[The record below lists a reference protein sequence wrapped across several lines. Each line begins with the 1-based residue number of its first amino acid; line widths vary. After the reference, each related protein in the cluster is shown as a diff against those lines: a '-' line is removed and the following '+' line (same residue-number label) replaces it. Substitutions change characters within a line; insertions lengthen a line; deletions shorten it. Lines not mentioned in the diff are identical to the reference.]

1 MQETARRRRAVSCIL
16 LRRFSHTIRK
26 CAGRTQG
33 TKQNFSARTTA
44 LDDALGVGRCF
55 DMTARDLTIGGR
67 RARLWVV
74 NGYAQEGVLERII
87 AQWLAAPD
95 LTDMKTPDAFL
106 QRFVTACDAAVCLKK
121 EAAVLGVF
129 SGKTLLVVDGWDGGI
144 LMDVK
149 QFPTRSIEE
158 PDTSR
163 VLRGSHDGFV
173 ENLMQNAAL
182 LRRRIRDSRLT
193 LERVQLDNRSH
204 TDVVLCYMDGEAD
217 PDLLAE
223 IRENLEN
230 MQVGSIAMSQESVA
244 EALSPRQFWNPF
256 PKVRYTERPDVATAC
271 IMEGDVVVMVDNSP
285 SALLLP
291 TTLLRFT
298 EEINDYYF
306 PPLIGSYLQ
315 IVRMAVLLL
324 TLFVTPVW
332 YLLVKNPDTLHENL
346 HFMLIQDESSVPLIL
361 RILVVGRIFA
371 VVKMAT
377 INTPD
382 VLSNSFSMIGALI
395 LGDFAVQARW
405 LVPEVLVYMAFV
417 AIANYAQHSYEMGYA
432 TKLCR
437 MLLLILIWLFDLW
450 GLLAGVAAILVM
462 MAVTKPLVGKGYL
475 YPLIPFD
482 GKKLKRLLHRVPIR
496 KDNS

>member
-1 MQETARRRRAVSCIL
+1 MTQEDFR
-16 LRRFSHTIRK
+16 
-26 CAGRTQG
+26 
-33 TKQNFSARTTA
+33 ARTA
-44 LDDALGVGRCF
+44 SLDGALGVGKCF
-55 DMTARDLTIGGR
+55 DMTVRDLLIAGR

-74 NGYAQEGVLERII
+74 NGYAQEDVLERII
-87 AQWLAAPD
+87 AAWQSLPSLKD
-95 LTDMKTPDAFL
+95 
-106 QRFVTACDAAVCLKK
+106 VTGPEDFCARCVSASDAAVERSREK
-121 EAAVLGVF
+121 AVMGVF
-129 SGKTLLVVDGWDGGI
+129 AGKTLLVVDGWPGGI

-149 QFPTRSIEE
+149 KFPTRSIEE

-182 LRRRIRDSRLT
+182 LRRRVRDSRLR
-193 LERVQLDNRSH
+193 LERVQLKERSG
-204 TDVVLCYMDGEAD
+204 TDVVLCYMEGEAD
-217 PDLLAE
+217 PSLLDELRRKLAAVD
-223 IRENLEN
+223 
-230 MQVGSIAMSQESVA
+230 VGSIAMSQESLT

-271 IMEGDVVVMVDNSP
+271 IMEGDVVLMVDNSP

-291 TTLLRFT
+291 TTLLRFN

-306 PPLIGSYLQ
+306 PPLIGTYLQ
-315 IVRMAVLLL
+315 IVRTLVLLL
-324 TLFVTPVW
+324 TIFVTPLW

-346 HFMLIQDESSVPLIL
+346 HFLLVEDEYYVPLIIQL
-361 RILVVGRIFA
+361 LLVELIIDVLKLA
-371 VVKMAT
+371 SL
-377 INTPD
+377 NTPD

-450 GLLAGVAAILVM
+450 GFLAGIAFTLVLI
-462 MAVTKPLVGKGYL
+462 ATTKPLVGKGYL

-482 GKKLKRLLHRVPIR
+482 RKKLKRLLYRCPIS

>member
-1 MQETARRRRAVSCIL
+1 
-16 LRRFSHTIRK
+16 
-26 CAGRTQG
+26 
-33 TKQNFSARTTA
+33 
-44 LDDALGVGRCF
+44 
-55 DMTARDLTIGGR
+55 MTARDLLIAGR

-74 NGYAQEGVLERII
+74 NGYAQEDVLERII
-87 AQWLAAPD
+87 AAWQSLPSLKD
-95 LTDMKTPDAFL
+95 
-106 QRFVTACDAAVCLKK
+106 VTGPEDFCARCVSASDAAVERSREK
-121 EAAVLGVF
+121 AVMGVF
-129 SGKTLLVVDGWDGGI
+129 AGKTLLVVDGWPGGI

-182 LRRRIRDSRLT
+182 LRRRVRDSRLR
-193 LERVQLDNRSH
+193 LERVQLKERSS
-204 TDVVLCYMDGEAD
+204 TDVVLCYMEGEAD
-217 PDLLAE
+217 PSLLDELRRKLAAVD
-223 IRENLEN
+223 
-230 MQVGSIAMSQESVA
+230 VGSIAMSQESLT

-271 IMEGDVVVMVDNSP
+271 IMEGDVVLMVDNSP

-291 TTLLRFT
+291 TTLLRFN
-298 EEINDYYF
+298 EEVNDYYF
-306 PPLIGSYLQ
+306 PPLIGTYLQ
-315 IVRMAVLLL
+315 IVRTLVLLL
-324 TLFVTPVW
+324 TIFVTPLW

-346 HFMLIQDESSVPLIL
+346 HFLLVEDEYYVPLIIQL
-361 RILVVGRIFA
+361 LLVELIIDVLKLA
-371 VVKMAT
+371 SL
-377 INTPD
+377 NTPD

-450 GLLAGVAAILVM
+450 GFLAGIAFTLVLI
-462 MAVTKPLVGKGYL
+462 ATTKPLVGKGYL

-482 GKKLKRLLHRVPIR
+482 RKKLKRLLYRCPIS

>member
-1 MQETARRRRAVSCIL
+1 M
-16 LRRFSHTIRK
+16 
-26 CAGRTQG
+26 
-33 TKQNFSARTTA
+33 KQNFSARTTA

-106 QRFVTACDAAVCLKK
+106 RRFVTACDAAVCLKK

-129 SGKTLLVVDGWDGGI
+129 SGKTLLVVDGWPGGI

-217 PDLLAE
+217 PNLLAE
-223 IRENLEN
+223 IREKLEN

-256 PKVRYTERPDVATAC
+256 PKVRYTERPDV
-271 IMEGDVVVMVDNSP
+271 
-285 SALLLP
+285 
-291 TTLLRFT
+291 
-298 EEINDYYF
+298 
-306 PPLIGSYLQ
+306 
-315 IVRMAVLLL
+315 VRMAVLLL

-346 HFMLIQDESSVPLIL
+346 HFLLIQDEYYVPLIL
-361 RILVVGRIFA
+361 QLLLVELIIDVLKLA
-371 VVKMAT
+371 SL
-377 INTPD
+377 NTPD

>member
-1 MQETARRRRAVSCIL
+1 M
-16 LRRFSHTIRK
+16 
-26 CAGRTQG
+26 
-33 TKQNFSARTTA
+33 KQDFSAKTAA
-44 LDDALGVGRCF
+44 LDGLLGVGRCF

-74 NGYAQEGVLERII
+74 NGYAQEGILERMI
-87 AQWLAAPD
+87 AQWLAVPPLPPD
-95 LTDMKTPDAFL
+95 MTPETFL
-106 QRFVTACDAAVCLKK
+106 RRHVTACDAAVCGKR
-121 EAAVLGVF
+121 EEAVLAVF
-129 SGKTLLVVDGWDGGI
+129 AGKTLLVADGFSGGI

-182 LRRRIRDSRLT
+182 LRRRIRDPHLT
-193 LERVQLDNRSH
+193 LERIRLDNRSR
-204 TDVVLCYMDGEAD
+204 TDVALCYLEGEAD
-217 PDLLAE
+217 PDLL
-223 IRENLEN
+223 RELRQKLAK
-230 MQVGSIAMSQESVA
+230 MRVGSIAMSQESVA
-244 EALSPRQFWNPF
+244 EAISPKQWYNPF
-256 PKVRYTERPDVATAC
+256 PKVRYTERPDVASAC
-271 IMEGDVVVMVDNSP
+271 IMEGDVVLMVDNSP
-285 SALLLP
+285 SAMLLP

-315 IVRMAVLLL
+315 IVRMVVLLL
-324 TLFVTPVW
+324 TVFVTPVW
-332 YLLVKNPDTLHENL
+332 YLLVKNPDTLHESL
-346 HFMLIQDESSVPLIL
+346 HFLLIQDEYFVPLIIQL
-361 RILVVGRIFA
+361 LLVELIIDVLKLA
-371 VVKMAT
+371 SL
-377 INTPD
+377 NTPD

-437 MLLLILIWLFDLW
+437 ILLLILVWLFDLW
-450 GLLAGVAAILVM
+450 GFLAGVAGMLTL
-462 MAVTKPLVGKGYL
+462 MATVKPLVGKGYL

-482 GKKLKRLLHRVPIR
+482 GKKLKRLLHRAPISR
-496 KDNS
+496 DNS